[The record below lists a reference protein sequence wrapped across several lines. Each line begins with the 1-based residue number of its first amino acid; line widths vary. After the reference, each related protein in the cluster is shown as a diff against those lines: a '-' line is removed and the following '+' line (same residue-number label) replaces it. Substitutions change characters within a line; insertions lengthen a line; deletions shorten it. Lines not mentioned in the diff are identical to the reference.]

1 MTVSKIVFNETF
13 KQMISYKPHTE
24 NQQQQKSMKRQ
35 LIKSVID
42 AYGDTYYRLKEGTR
56 QAIDMMCWLS
66 AERGFVFAG
75 DDYLGD
81 RYDVSDR
88 TIRNVAKALR
98 KEGVIVTVYRSSTKH
113 NGRGCPIHLFVAHPY
128 FNYWTS
134 LLDLDFQA
142 DFQAEKSE
150 NACESKNE
158 EQKKDSTDN
167 LPLRSFKH
175 KNIRKGTRLDSTFTA
190 SYVPKEFVQAVKPFF
205 DDAATIEDFW
215 KSVYLDTRMITHI
228 VDSETITYTAIDA
241 FKQSIRGYKR
251 GKVKTNLVRYFTG
264 TFKKLMDQVY
274 FDLPLSAFSLS
285 N

>member
-81 RYDVSDR
+81 RYDVSYK
-88 TIRNVAKALR
+88 TIQNVSQFLR
-98 KEGVIVTVYRSSTKH
+98 KAGVITTFYRSSTKH
-113 NGRGCPIHLFVAHPY
+113 NARVCPIHLFVAHPY